1 MKRSIYLYNLS
12 FCISQNTRLGW
23 AGKLRSFLTRS
34 DTIWWFNQNIFSL
47 ISLNL
52 SIASFPRAL
61 HLFIDLPEPSSLIEM
76 WLTHVNPVSVLP
88 FCLSCHRL
96 RFRHLQAACNCT
108 RNYPKLYSIRIP
120 KRLFLYIYFPL
131 LLLSLWLP
139 VQKALVWI
147 DVEERAN
154 SFITQVCF
162 FVFFFLFPL
171 PSVATLPKGGQGWR
185 PGFDFFLFPIPK
197 SLSFLIFDLHF
208 T

>member
-108 RNYPKLYSIRIP
+108 RNYTPNST
-120 KRLFLYIYFPL
+120 LFVSRSDCSYIYTSP
-131 LLLSLWLP
+131 
-139 VQKALVWI
+139 
-147 DVEERAN
+147 
-154 SFITQVCF
+154 
-162 FVFFFLFPL
+162 FFFCR
-171 PSVATLPKGGQGWR
+171 SGYQYKR
-185 PGFDFFLFPIPK
+185 R
-197 SLSFLIFDLHF
+197 SSE
-208 T
+208 